1 MFKRMEG
8 GSKAFWTMFKKTA
21 LFLED
26 GIPYWRVEQK
36 RQRNTSRGIN
46 LNSPTPP
53 RFNISAL
60 YQGCKSTLNAEDVS
74 GMYIVLWLLCRMLWV
89 CHQGLQALSTE
100 YHRYSARKDV
110 QVQGLLCTE
119 SMSSRLT
126 DSVRPATSSCT
137 HLPNANPSTF
147 CLLTFIQCW
156 FGEEPLVRHFIGKQ
170 SPWEVL
176 EGLCEWVGHDQVL
189 TWQFF
194 SSNRL
199 ELELKFLVVPG
210 CGQKC
215 FQARGIKAQ
224 AGRWAILPWPSRTL
238 DRDEVDSTFH
248 FCCLR
253 STCGKE
259 PK

>member
-1 MFKRMEG
+1 M
-8 GSKAFWTMFKKTA
+8 A
-21 LFLED
+21 LPWLPHQPINIFFFLCFLFILTTD
-26 GIPYWRVEQK
+26 TSIPSYWRVEQK

-156 FGEEPLVRHFIGKQ
+156 FGEEPLVRYFIGKQ

-176 EGLCEWVGHDQVL
+176 EGLCEWPGHDQVL

-194 SSNRL
+194 LLQPTRAGVEVLGGAWLWAKMFSGAGNKGSSWPVGHPPLALSHPWQRWSRL
-199 ELELKFLVVPG
+199 NIPLLLLTKHL
-210 CGQKC
+210 
-215 FQARGIKAQ
+215 
-224 AGRWAILPWPSRTL
+224 W
-238 DRDEVDSTFH
+238 
-248 FCCLR
+248 
-253 STCGKE
+253 
-259 PK
+259 